1 MVHLY
6 AKLLVPKVNL
16 VAMNTPSL
24 PKQFALDISHSPN
37 ASLENYL
44 PGKDLALISAL
55 QDIARSWVKEDIKSL
70 NNPLNQRWFYWW
82 GPEGSG
88 RSHLLKAIENAAK
101 CADLEHIALTP
112 FEPTSWVRLEEKM
125 DALSDSTTP
134 SVITVDDVD
143 RLDDRFVGSLFRILN
158 GVQASKAIHIFMAGN
173 AAPANLKLREDLRT
187 RLGWGLIFQTQLLDD
202 DEKIQALEEAAK
214 ARGLVLSPDVLPWLL
229 SRFYRD
235 MPSLMA
241 LIDALDAYSLETKRA
256 VTLPLVR
263 ELLQPK

>member
-1 MVHLY
+1 
-6 AKLLVPKVNL
+6 
-16 VAMNTPSL
+16 MNTPPL
-24 PKQFALDISHSPN
+24 PKQFALDISHSPK

-55 QDIARSWVKEDIKSL
+55 RDIEKSWQTSNAQASD
-70 NNPLNQRWFYWW
+70 NPLNQRWIYWW

-88 RSHLLKAIENAAK
+88 RTHLLDAIGNAAK
-101 CADLEHIALTP
+101 DVGLEHIALSP
-112 FEPTSWVRLEEKM
+112 AEPTAWVRLEEKM
-125 DALSDSTTP
+125 GCLAESKNP

-143 RLDDRFVGSLFRILN
+143 HLDDRLVGSLFRILN
-158 GVQASKAIHIFMAGN
+158 AVQASKAIHVFMAGN

>member
-1 MVHLY
+1 
-6 AKLLVPKVNL
+6 
-16 VAMNTPSL
+16 MNTLPL
-24 PKQFALDISHSPN
+24 PKQFALDISHLPE

-44 PGKDLALISAL
+44 PGKDHALISAL
-55 QDIARSWVKEDIKSL
+55 QKLAHSWKESAAHNTD
-70 NNPLNQRWFYWW
+70 NPLNQRWIYWW

-88 RSHLLKAIENAAK
+88 RTHLLEAMRHAAK
-101 CADLEHIALTP
+101 DADLESISLSP
-112 FEPTSWVRLEEKM
+112 SDPTTWVRLEEKM
-125 DALSDSTTP
+125 GTLATNPNP

-143 RLDDRFVGSLFRILN
+143 HLDDRLVGALFRILN
-158 GVQASKAIHIFMAGN
+158 TVQASKAIHVFMAGN
-173 AAPANLKLREDLRT
+173 AAPGNLKLREDLRT
-187 RLGWGLIFQTQLLDD
+187 RLGWGLIYQTQLLDD

-263 ELLQPK
+263 ELLLPK

>member
-1 MVHLY
+1 MSV
-6 AKLLVPKVNL
+6 
-16 VAMNTPSL
+16 MT
-24 PKQFALDISHSPN
+24 
-37 ASLENYL
+37 E
-44 PGKDLALISAL
+44 
-55 QDIARSWVKEDIKSL
+55 
-70 NNPLNQRWFYWW
+70 
-82 GPEGSG
+82 
-88 RSHLLKAIENAAK
+88 
-101 CADLEHIALTP
+101 
-112 FEPTSWVRLEEKM
+112 
-125 DALSDSTTP
+125 SDSP

-143 RLDDRFVGSLFRILN
+143 QLDDRLVGSLFRILN

-173 AAPANLKLREDLRT
+173 AAPAKLKLREDLRT
-187 RLGWGLIFQTQLLDD
+187 RLGWGLIFQTQILDD
-202 DEKIQALEEAAK
+202 DEKIQAIEEAAK